1 MNENPLENR
10 TILVTGGAGFLG
22 SHLVSELLKRR
33 GNVICFDDLST
44 GRRSNIREFLKNK
57 NFHFVRGD
65 VNNFNDLKKVF
76 DKYKINYVFHYAA
89 RVGVLRTIK
98 HPLEVLKDIDGIK
111 YILEL
116 ARKNK
121 VEKIIFSSSSEVYG
135 EPVESPQKEDGYLNP
150 KLPYGTVK
158 LVGENYFK
166 TYYELYGLKT
176 CSLRFFNV
184 YGPKQESSAYGFV
197 VGIFIK
203 QALNGKPLTV
213 FGDGKQTRDFV
224 FIKDNVQT
232 SISALLSKKTN
243 GQSIN
248 IGIGHPVNILEL
260 AKKIIKISGNKNL
273 KIKFLPLRPK
283 GEIKFRFPDVT
294 KMNKSIDYKPMY
306 PLKKGL
312 GLTFDWYRKNWGK

>member
-1 MNENPLENR
+1 MNKNPLENR

-22 SHLVSELLKRR
+22 SHLISELLRR
-33 GNVICFDDLST
+33 KSNVICFDNLST
-44 GRRSNIREFLKNK
+44 GKRSNIREFLKNK
-57 NFHFVRGD
+57 NFYFIKGD
-65 VNNFNDLKKVF
+65 VNDFNELKKVF
-76 DKYKINYVFHYAA
+76 NKYRINYIFHYAA
-89 RVGVLRTIK
+89 RVGVLKTIER
-98 HPLEVLKDIDGIK
+98 PLEVLKDIDGIK

-135 EPVESPQKEDGYLNP
+135 EPVESPQKEDSYLNTR
-150 KLPYGTVK
+150 LPYGTVK

-176 CSLRFFNV
+176 CSLRFFNA

-203 QALNGKPLTV
+203 QALDSRPLTV

-224 FIKDNVQT
+224 FIEDNIQA
-232 SISALLSKKTN
+232 SIAALLSKKTN

-248 IGIGHPVNILEL
+248 IGIGHPVTILEL
-260 AKKIIKISGNKNL
+260 AKKIIKISGDKNL

-283 GEIKFRFPDVT
+283 GEIKFRFPDIA
-294 KMNKSIDYKPMY
+294 KMRKSINYKPMY
-306 PLKKGL
+306 SLERGL
-312 GLTFDWYRKNWGK
+312 SLTFDWYRKNRGK

>member
-1 MNENPLENR
+1 MSKDPLENR

-22 SHLVSELLKRR
+22 SHLVSELLRR
-33 GNVICFDDLST
+33 KNNVICFDDLST
-44 GRRSNIREFLKNK
+44 GKRNNIREFLKNK
-57 NFHFVRGD
+57 NFHFIKGD
-65 VNNFNDLKKVF
+65 VNNFNDLKKAF
-76 DKYKINYVFHYAA
+76 NKYRINYVFHYAA

-98 HPLEVLKDIDGIK
+98 YPLDVLKDIDGIK

-116 ARKNK
+116 AHKNK
-121 VEKIIFSSSSEVYG
+121 VEKIIFSSSSEIYG

-158 LVGENYFK
+158 MVGENYFK
-166 TYYELYGLKT
+166 AYHELYGLKT

-203 QALNGKPLTV
+203 QALDGRPLTV

-224 FIKDNVQT
+224 FIGDNIQA
-232 SISALLSKKTN
+232 SIAALLSKKTD

-248 IGIGHPVNILEL
+248 VGIGRPVTILEL

-283 GEIKFRFPDVT
+283 GEIKFRFPDVA
-294 KMNKSIDYKPMY
+294 KMRKSINYKPMY
-306 PLKKGL
+306 SLEKGL